1 MEIQTMEVELATND
15 ANVETTSREMVE
27 LAAHELAL
35 VGGGTA
41 NVSWL

>member
-1 MEIQTMEVELATND
+1 MEIQTLEVEFVTAVTD
-15 ANVETTSREMVE
+15 AEETVRELIE